1 MLMYDHFTPV
11 CARGMS
17 AAEER
22 ELAKKMDEL
31 AADAFESRDKELRQW
46 LSDSDIPEDF
56 AAVICAAIRG
66 QSNEELD
73 RLREKFIRER
83 RESFR
88 DRAIERMCESDAD
101 S

>member
-1 MLMYDHFTPV
+1 MLMYDYFVPMSE
-11 CARGMS
+11 RGMS

-31 AADAFESRDKELRQW
+31 AADAFEQREKELRDW

-66 QSNEELD
+66 LATEELD
-73 RLREKFIRER
+73 RLRERFIRER

-88 DRAIERMCESDAD
+88 DRAIERIYEGDAD